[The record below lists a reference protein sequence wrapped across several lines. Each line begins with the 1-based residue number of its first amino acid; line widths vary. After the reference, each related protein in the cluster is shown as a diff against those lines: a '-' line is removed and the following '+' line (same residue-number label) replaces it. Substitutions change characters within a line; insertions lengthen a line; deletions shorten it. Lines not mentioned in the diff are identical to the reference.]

1 MQICSLANK
10 SHGVATLQ
18 PIKSEESRPKERL
31 SCVRTII
38 LSLLY
43 DKLDS
48 RKGLTIALDSAEID
62 PFIEVGNRKAQLSI
76 EGIDFM
82 THHLL
87 SNKIVNHSGRSV
99 T

>member
-1 MQICSLANK
+1 M
-10 SHGVATLQ
+10 GLQ
-18 PIKSEESRPKERL
+18 PCNQLKTKRAAQKERL

-87 SNKIVNHSGRSV
+87 SNKIVNHSGRNV